1 LRVELMTAASRQSG
15 SNGST
20 VTGSVLGLTPQQVR
34 WFRKTV
40 YDYFLQNGRK
50 LPWRETSDPYKILV
64 SEIMLQQT
72 QVQRVM
78 GKYTDFIGRF
88 PDFESL
94 AAAPLRDILA
104 AWQGLGYNRR
114 ARSLQQI
121 AQRVVNDF
129 NGVLPDSVAVLV
141 TFPGIGKATAGAL
154 VAFAFHQ
161 PSVFIE
167 TNIRR
172 VFIHSFFPKS
182 DRVTDRQLLP
192 LVEQTLDRERT
203 RSWYYALMDYG
214 VMLKSLNPD
223 PNRRSAHYGKQPPF
237 RDSDRQIR
245 GLILKVLAETP
256 ALSEDRLVR
265 VVGKDPHRTKLLIE
279 QLAREGFLRREH
291 GMVSI
296 GA

>member
-1 LRVELMTAASRQSG
+1 MTAVSRKPG
-15 SNGST
+15 SNGRTETTS
-20 VTGSVLGLTPQQVR
+20 GQGLTPQQVR
-34 WFRKTV
+34 RFRKTV

-94 AAAPLRDILA
+94 AAAPLREILA

-114 ARSLQQI
+114 ARSLQQV
-121 AQRVVNDF
+121 AQRVAKDF
-129 NGVLPDSVAVLV
+129 NGLLPDSVAVLV
-141 TFPGIGKATAGAL
+141 TLPGIGKATAGAL

-172 VFIHSFFPKS
+172 VFIHTFFPKS
-182 DRVTDRQLLP
+182 DRVTDRQILP
-192 LVEQTLDRERT
+192 LVEQTLDREQT

-223 PNRRSAHYGKQPPF
+223 PNRRSAHYGKQQPF
-237 RDSDRQIR
+237 QGSDRQIR
-245 GLILKVLAETP
+245 GLILKFLAETP
-256 ALSEDRLVR
+256 ALSEERLVR

>member
-1 LRVELMTAASRQSG
+1 MTGVSGRFG
-15 SNGST
+15 SNGSA
-20 VTGSVLGLTPQQVR
+20 VKGPGDALTPQQVR
-34 WFRKTV
+34 RFRKTI

-72 QVQRVM
+72 QVQRVT
-78 GKYTDFIGRF
+78 GKYINFIGRF
-88 PDFESL
+88 PDFASL
-94 AAAPLRDILA
+94 AAAPLREILA

-114 ARSLQQI
+114 ARSLQQV
-121 AQRVVNDF
+121 ARRVVNDF
-129 NGVLPDSVAVLV
+129 NGVLPDSDAVLV

-182 DRVTDRQLLP
+182 ERVTDRQLLP
-192 LVEQTLDRERT
+192 LVEQTLDREQP

-223 PNRRSAHYGKQPPF
+223 PNRRSAHYGKQPQF
-237 RDSDRQIR
+237 QGSNRQIR
-245 GLILKVLAETP
+245 GLILKVLAESP
-256 ALSEDRLVR
+256 ALLEDRLVR
-265 VVGKDPHRTKLLIE
+265 AVGKDPHRTKLLIE

-296 GA
+296 RA